1 MDAAEKPNLS
11 NAAPMALGD
20 KLREARLQRGWSL
33 RALGEKTGFSASF
46 HSQVEL
52 GQSSP
57 SLASLEKIAGALG
70 LSLATV
76 IAGGAM
82 EPSPLLRKA
91 RRDGLR
97 SEWSKAYVESLL
109 PSGSDEHLEALL
121 LKLDRE
127 GRTGERKIGSKSRL
141 FAYVTAGPAVL
152 LLSDPAEE
160 IRVDAGDSVVIQGPR
175 GVCWENRESERVE
188 IILVTAR
195 LG

>member
-1 MDAAEKPNLS
+1 MS
-11 NAAPMALGD
+11 LGD
-20 KLREARLQRGWSL
+20 RLREARLQKGWSL

-57 SLASLEKIAGALG
+57 SLGSLEKIASALG
-70 LSLATV
+70 LSLAGV
-76 IAGGAM
+76 IAGETPA
-82 EPSPLLRKA
+82 PSPLLRKA
-91 RRDGLR
+91 RRDGVR

-127 GRTGERKIGSKSRL
+127 GRTGERRVGVKSKL
-141 FAYVTAGPAVL
+141 FAYVTSGPACL
-152 LLSDPAEE
+152 LLSEPAEE
-160 IRVDAGDSVVIQGPR
+160 LVVEPGDSVVISGPR
-175 GVCWENRESERVE
+175 GVCWENKESERVE

-195 LG
+195 LA

>member
-1 MDAAEKPNLS
+1 MN
-11 NAAPMALGD
+11 LGD
-20 KLREARLQRGWSL
+20 KLREARLQKGWSL

-57 SLASLEKIAGALG
+57 SLASLEKIASSLG
-70 LSLATV
+70 LSLAAV
-76 IAGGAM
+76 IANDAP

-91 RRDGLR
+91 RREGVR

-127 GRTGERKIGSKSRL
+127 GRTGERQIGNKTKL

-152 LLSDPAEE
+152 LLSEPAEE
-160 IRVDAGDSVVIQGPR
+160 LVVDPGDSVVIQGPR
-175 GVCWENRESERVE
+175 GVCWENRESDRVE
-188 IILVTAR
+188 IVQLSAR
-195 LG
+195 LA

>member
-1 MDAAEKPNLS
+1 
-11 NAAPMALGD
+11 MALGD

-70 LSLATV
+70 LSLAAV
-76 IAGGAM
+76 IAGGAP

-127 GRTGERKIGSKSRL
+127 GRTGERKIGNKSKL
-141 FAYVTAGPAVL
+141 FAYVTAGPAAL

-160 IRVDAGDSVVIQGPR
+160 MLVDAGDSVVIQGPR
-175 GVCWENRESERVE
+175 GVCWENRVSERVE

-195 LG
+195 LS